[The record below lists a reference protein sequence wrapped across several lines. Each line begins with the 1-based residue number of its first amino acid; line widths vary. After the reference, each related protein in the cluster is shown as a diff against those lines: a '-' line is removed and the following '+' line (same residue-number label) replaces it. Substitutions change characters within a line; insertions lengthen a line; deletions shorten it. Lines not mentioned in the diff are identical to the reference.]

1 MSVTINPFGHV
12 ALSTA
17 VNQMQPVPTFLRKA
31 LFGRVEEHPTKTVM
45 VDIVVG
51 GKKISPFVKR
61 GDPAKVVGNLG
72 QKTSTIEP
80 PNIRLKKFLS
90 PSDLLFTREA
100 NSPIFVASG
109 AGGNDPI
116 QTARMQKVAREQKDL
131 RDIIDRTVEYLIAQ
145 GASGSYTITQDDLVF
160 TINFSMPEA
169 NKPTLTS
176 TRKWDAPT
184 TAKPLADIRA
194 WKTVASVASGKIPVL
209 IAMNS
214 TTYDLFIATTEV
226 LTALDKRKIN
236 VGQIDTE
243 KTIIESG
250 AERRGSGIEGC
261 DLYTYDAT
269 YTDANGA
276 TQKLIADNK
285 VLLLSPSGD
294 HRLHFGAIE
303 DLEAGNVVGQFFSKD
318 WVEKDP
324 SGLWLLV
331 ESHPLPVYHEPAA
344 NIYATVA

>member
-1 MSVTINPFGHV
+1 MSVTINSFGHV
-12 ALSTA
+12 VLSTA
-17 VNQMQPVPTFLRKA
+17 VNQMQAVPTFLRKA
-31 LFGRVEEHPTKTVM
+31 LFGRVEEHATKTVM
-45 VDIVVG
+45 VDIIVG

-61 GDPAKVVGNLG
+61 GFPARVVGNLG
-72 QKTSTIEP
+72 QQTSTIEP

-90 PSDLLFTREA
+90 PSDLFFVREA
-100 NSPIFVASG
+100 NSPIFVANG
-109 AGGNDPI
+109 GGGNDPI

-160 TINFSMPEA
+160 TIDFSMPVG
-169 NKPTLTS
+169 NKPTLEGTALWS
-176 TRKWDAPT
+176 APT
-184 TAKPLADIRA
+184 TAKPLTNIRT
-194 WKTVASVASGKIPVL
+194 WKTVASTASGKIPVM
-209 IAMNS
+209 IVMNS
-214 TTYDLFIATTEV
+214 TTFGLFMATTEV

-236 VGQIDTE
+236 VGTIDTE
-243 KTIIESG
+243 KTILESG

-269 YTDANGA
+269 YTDGNGA
-276 TQKLIADNK
+276 TQKLIPDNK
-285 VLLLSPSGD
+285 VLLLSPAAD
-294 HRLHFGAIE
+294 HRLHYGAIE
-303 DLEAGNVVGQFFSKD
+303 DLDAGNVVGQFFSKD

-331 ESHPLPVYHEPAA
+331 ESHPLPAFHEPAA